1 MGQLE
6 TAITLWFQGGDPVSM
21 HALAIA
27 AHDCLATMS
36 AKAGQPSFY
45 WQWLKEQRPAHAARF
60 SYFQNFIKHGAFE
73 PDAEV
78 EHSLYETEALIG
90 FASDCYRFVFSSL
103 TPRMEL
109 FELRFAMEDP
119 VRRKSSYPL
128 WVKENFG
135 DDADN
140 ISRPDFLTKYL
151 PVLTILA
158 VKRSVPSLQLP

>member
-1 MGQLE
+1 
-6 TAITLWFQGGDPVSM
+6 
-21 HALAIA
+21 
-27 AHDCLATMS
+27 
-36 AKAGQPSFY
+36 
-45 WQWLKEQRPAHAARF
+45 
-60 SYFQNFIKHGAFE
+60 
-73 PDAEV
+73 
-78 EHSLYETEALIG
+78 
-90 FASDCYRFVFSSL
+90 
-103 TPRMEL
+103 MEL